1 MNLLLKYKDKIVS
14 FGLLPIIITL
24 IGIHIFPTSTML
36 GIGLGIS
43 IVGVLY
49 DVLRLKGLNFFLLQG
64 TIGIGTCFL
73 LRLFTGY
80 EYIPRNSLTPTL
92 EFMLLV
98 CAFIHITAPELYRNF
113 LKRFHLNFTSSCML
127 EAKLIVI
134 LSSIHL
140 LILFSLHHRLTPFSP
155 EHNFGVI
162 YLIPTLIYILCLIIN
177 IVGIQVAAIQT
188 PQEKHVIR
196 SIPICNG
203 KVYLTPIPHT
213 EENHTWDAPMKSPFE
228 GPLRKSQ
235 KYARHIVKQSQSQIK
250 NKHAHPTKDLHPRL
264 ILSYRTQELIPTF
277 VQLYILPIIEEN
289 EINLPGGRF
298 FTFEE
303 IKKNPEIFSHEL
315 MIEHERLQL
324 VAQVWKEFK

>member
-24 IGIHIFPTSTML
+24 IGIHIFPTTTML

-43 IVGVLY
+43 IGGMLY

-64 TIGIGTCFL
+64 TVGIGICFL

-80 EYIPRNSLTPTL
+80 EFIPHNSLTPTL

-98 CAFIHITAPELYRNF
+98 FAFIHITAPELYRNF
-113 LKRFHLNFTSSCML
+113 LKRFHLNFTSSYLL

-140 LILFSLHHRLTPFSP
+140 IILFALQHELTPFSP
-155 EHNFGVI
+155 KTNFGII
-162 YLIPTLIYILCLIIN
+162 YLIPTLIYLLCLGIN
-177 IVGIQVAAIQT
+177 IIGIQIAASQS
-188 PQEKHVIR
+188 PKEQHLIR
-196 SIPICNG
+196 IIPIYNG
-203 KVYLTPIPHT
+203 KVYLTPYPK
-213 EENHTWDAPMKSPFE
+213 NAMTWDAPIKSLFE

-235 KYARHIVKQSQSQIK
+235 QHARQIALQ
-250 NKHAHPTKDLHPRL
+250 HQPTKKKTPSLKKDYPRL
-264 ILSYRTQELIPTF
+264 ILSYRMPNFLPTF
-277 VQLYILPIIEEN
+277 VQLYILPINHEN
-289 EINLPGGRF
+289 ELALPGGQF
-298 FTFEE
+298 FACED
-303 IKKNPEIFSHEL
+303 IKRNPEKFSHEL
-315 MIEHERLQL
+315 LIECERLQL

>member
-24 IGIHIFPTSTML
+24 IGLHIFPTTTML

-43 IVGVLY
+43 IAGVLY

-64 TIGIGTCFL
+64 TISIGICFL

-80 EYIPRNSLTPTL
+80 EYIPHNSLTPTL

-98 CAFIHITAPELYRNF
+98 CAFVYITAPELYRNF
-113 LKRFHLNFTSSCML
+113 LKKFHLNFTSSYLL

-140 LILFSLHHRLTPFSP
+140 IVLFALHNQLTPFSP
-155 EHNFGVI
+155 ENNFGVI
-162 YLIPTLIYILCLIIN
+162 YLVPTLIYLLCLIIN
-177 IVGIQVAAIQT
+177 IVGIQIAAKQS
-188 PQEKHVIR
+188 PQEQHIIR
-196 SIPICNG
+196 IIPICNG
-203 KVYLTPIPHT
+203 KIYLTPHAKNT
-213 EENHTWDAPMKSPFE
+213 TTWDAPIKSLFE

-235 KYARHIVKQSQSQIK
+235 QHAKHIVQKHLVST
-250 NKHAHPTKDLHPRL
+250 NKAFIPQTPIHPRL
-264 ILSYRTQELIPTF
+264 ILSYRLQGLLPTF
-277 VQLYILPIIEEN
+277 VQLYILPVSQEDELALSEE
-289 EINLPGGRF
+289 RF
-298 FTFEE
+298 FACED
-303 IKKNPEIFSHEL
+303 IKKNPERFSHEL
-315 MIEHERLQL
+315 MIECERLQL

>member
-24 IGIHIFPTSTML
+24 IGLHIFPTTTML

-64 TIGIGTCFL
+64 TIGIGLCFL

-80 EYIPRNSLTPTL
+80 EYIPHNSLTPTL

-113 LKRFHLNFTSSCML
+113 LKKFHLNFTSSYLL
-127 EAKLIVI
+127 EARLIVI

-140 LILFSLHHRLTPFSP
+140 LILFALHNKLTPFSP
-155 EHNFGVI
+155 ENNFGII
-162 YLIPTLIYILCLIIN
+162 YLIPTLIYILCLVIN
-177 IVGIQVAAIQT
+177 IIGIQIAATQS
-188 PQEKHVIR
+188 PQEQHIIR
-196 SIPICNG
+196 IIPICNG
-203 KVYLTPIPHT
+203 KIYLTPHVKNAT
-213 EENHTWDAPMKSPFE
+213 TWDAPIKSLFE

-235 KYARHIVKQSQSQIK
+235 QHAKHIILKSHKGSI
-250 NKHAHPTKDLHPRL
+250 AHKKVHPRL
-264 ILSYRTQELIPTF
+264 ILSYRTQGLIPAF
-277 VQLYILPIIEEN
+277 IQLYILPVSQEN
-289 EINLPGGRF
+289 ELTFPGGRF
-298 FTFEE
+298 FECE
-303 IKKNPEIFSHEL
+303 DIKNNPEFFSHEL
-315 MIEHERLQL
+315 MIECERLQL